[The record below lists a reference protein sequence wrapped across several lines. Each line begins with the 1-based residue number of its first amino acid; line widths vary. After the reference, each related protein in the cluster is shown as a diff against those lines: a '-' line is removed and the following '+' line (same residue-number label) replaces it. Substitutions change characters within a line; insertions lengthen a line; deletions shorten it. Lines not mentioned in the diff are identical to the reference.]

1 MNGLYLAMAIG
12 ILHAQTFEVA
22 SIRPSKAE
30 DQTNRLGPGP
40 QGGLR
45 AENVTAL
52 QLIAFAYSVR
62 PFQIAGGPGWIRT
75 DRFNVTA
82 TPDKPEEQVS
92 REILSSRVRQRVQ
105 ALLMERFG
113 LVLRS
118 ETREMPVYG
127 LVLAK
132 SGSKLTKSSGEN
144 TPNMSTS
151 DREMKGTT
159 ANMKMVAYALAGV
172 LHRPV
177 IDETG
182 LEGTYDFN
190 MEWTPDEG
198 AGPALFTVIQDRLGL
213 KLESKK
219 APAPVFVIEKID
231 KPSEN

>member
-92 REILSSRVRQRVQ
+92 REILSSRVRQRMQ

-144 TPNMSTS
+144 TP
-151 DREMKGTT
+151 
-159 ANMKMVAYALAGV
+159 
-172 LHRPV
+172 
-177 IDETG
+177 ID
-182 LEGTYDFN
+182 LR
-190 MEWTPDEG
+190 
-198 AGPALFTVIQDRLGL
+198 IIKR
-213 KLESKK
+213 S
-219 APAPVFVIEKID
+219 
-231 KPSEN
+231 